1 MYAIIET
8 GGKQYKVAPG
18 EIVQIEKI
26 EQEVGSTIV
35 FDKVLLVADGE
46 RIRIGTPLLDDAKVN
61 GEVVDQVKGDKITI
75 IKFRR
80 RKHYMRKQGHRQLY
94 TMVKINTVEVE

>member
-18 EIVQIEKI
+18 ETVQVEKI
-26 EQEVGSTIV
+26 EQEVGSAVV

-46 RIRIGTPLLDDAKVN
+46 HVRVGTPLLANVKVN
-61 GEVVDQVKGDKITI
+61 GEIIDQIKGNKITI

-94 TMVKINTVEVE
+94 TMVKINTVE

>member
-1 MYAIIET
+1 MYAVIET

-18 EIVQIEKI
+18 ETIQIEKI
-26 EQEVGSTIV
+26 EQPVGSMVT
-35 FDKVLLVADGE
+35 FEKVLLVADGE
-46 RIRIGTPLLDDAKVN
+46 QIKVGTPILDGSKVC
-61 GEVVDQVKGDKITI
+61 GEITNQIKGDKITV

-94 TMVKINTVEVE
+94 TMVKINTIE